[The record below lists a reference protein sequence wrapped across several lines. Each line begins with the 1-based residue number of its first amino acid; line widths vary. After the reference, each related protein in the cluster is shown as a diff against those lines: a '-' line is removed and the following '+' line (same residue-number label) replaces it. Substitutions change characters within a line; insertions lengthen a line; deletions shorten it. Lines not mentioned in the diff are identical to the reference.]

1 MKITKTNS
9 NANSSA
15 VSIIS
20 KEDLRLINTYT
31 RKELDETSLYTFNI
45 TLCDNEIDRDYERF
59 TTEALKTLVTLFIGK
74 TGISDHDMKSSSQ
87 NARVFKTWLETSNTI
102 KTSTGEAY
110 TALKASAYMART
122 DKNAALIDEI
132 EAGIKKEVS
141 VGCSISQTVCS
152 ICSSDM
158 RMHSCEHIKGK
169 MYKGQ
174 TCHGVLSS
182 PTDAYEWSFVAVPA
196 QKNAGVTKNFTHKED
211 TTMHDVLHLIKSA
224 SNELTI
230 SKAQVKELCD
240 YIVELEKMSTDA
252 IAYRAA
258 LTGEIEKYALIVM
271 PKVNSKE
278 FVVGCKGMNIDS
290 LKAFKEGL
298 EAQANELLPLTTQFK
313 SHNKPKLADN
323 SAFKI

>member
-9 NANSSA
+9 NESSSD
-15 VSIIS
+15 VSSIS
-20 KEDLRLINTYT
+20 KEDLLLINNYT

-45 TLCDNEIDRDYERF
+45 TLCDNEVDRDYERF
-59 TTEALKTLVTLFIGK
+59 TTEALKTLATLFVGK

-87 NARVFKTWLETSNTI
+87 NARVYKTWLETSNNI
-102 KTSTGEAY
+102 KTATGEAY
-110 TALKASAYMART
+110 TALKASAYMVRT
-122 DKNAALIDEI
+122 DNNSALIDEI

-169 MYKGQ
+169 TYKGQ
-174 TCHGVLSS
+174 TCHGVLSL

-196 QKNAGVTKNFTHKED
+196 QKNAGVTKNFTHKEE
-211 TTMHDVLHLIKSA
+211 TTMNDVLHLIKSA
-224 SNELTI
+224 STELTI
-230 SKAQVKELCD
+230 SKSQVNELCD
-240 YIVELEKMSTDA
+240 YILELEKMSADA
-252 IAYRAA
+252 ALYRAS

-278 FVVGCKGMNIDS
+278 FIVGCKGMSIDS
-290 LKAFKEGL
+290 LKTFRDGL
-298 EAQANELLPLTTQFK
+298 EVQANEILPLTTQFK
-313 SHNKPKLADN
+313 SHKKTKQADN